1 MSREVPFDLD
11 LLCDGC
17 GQPGAYDFM
26 GDGLCAKCAAELIVG
41 EPPYEMNVSDG
52 GEAVKTGADEGP
64 GMNKNPTK
72 TP

>member
-1 MSREVPFDLD
+1 
-11 LLCDGC
+11 
-17 GQPGAYDFM
+17 M